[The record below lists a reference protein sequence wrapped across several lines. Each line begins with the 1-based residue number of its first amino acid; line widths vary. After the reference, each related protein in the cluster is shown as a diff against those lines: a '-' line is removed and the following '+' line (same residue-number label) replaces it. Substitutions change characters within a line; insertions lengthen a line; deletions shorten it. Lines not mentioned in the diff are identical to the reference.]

1 MPDLRHTRKNI
12 KIAIAV
18 MAGIDLLAAAVYF
31 SPLVGSAE
39 TRRQEMNRLQAELT
53 VKTRR
58 VEPVKNLPQKDV
70 LANPPVVDFYKRN
83 FSPPGS
89 EIPRQVGKFAG
100 ANSG

>member
-39 TRRQEMNRLQAELT
+39 TRRAWQYRADG
-53 VKTRR
+53 R
-58 VEPVKNLPQKDV
+58 
-70 LANPPVVDFYKRN
+70 
-83 FSPPGS
+83 
-89 EIPRQVGKFAG
+89 
-100 ANSG
+100 